1 MADLNAVVIA
11 DDITGANDTG
21 SQFAS
26 RGYRTNVVF
35 DPSTPADCDV
45 LVVDTET
52 REAPPTEAYDSVR
65 TAVTA
70 HDAPVLYK
78 KLDSTL
84 RGNVADELTALLDA
98 ATPDLLLLAPAFPAN
113 GRTTEGG
120 VQLVDGKP
128 VLRTLTDSENLPS
141 TSSVVELLSSVPYP
155 VETVHTDI
163 VDAGRQA
170 VRSRLTEIHGRH
182 DEPTVVVADATS
194 QTHLRLLAEG
204 ADQLTAGVAYAGSGG
219 LAGALSLSP
228 SGGGEGAVLGV
239 AGSISET
246 SFEQLAAV
254 PDDALVA
261 LDPEAMLERPEE
273 AAASALGLLLDAQ
286 CVHGFAVVAS
296 AASPEA
302 VDAVNRTADALG
314 LDEAAVKD
322 RIAAALR
329 ATVRTVHESRPLTG
343 LFTTGGSTTIAVLD
357 ELDVTS
363 LDLTGI
369 ELAEGVPL
377 TRVRGGPADETLL
390 VTKAG
395 SFGDPTTIVNCLD
408 FIGTR

>member
-1 MADLNAVVIA
+1 MTELHAVVIA

-26 RGYRTNVVF
+26 RGYRTNVAF
-35 DPSTPADCDV
+35 DPNAPTDCDV

-65 TAVTA
+65 TVVAA

-113 GRTTEGG
+113 GRTTEDG
-120 VQLVDGKP
+120 VQLVDGDP
-128 VLRTLTDSENLPS
+128 VLQTLTDSENLPS
-141 TSSVVELLSSVPYP
+141 ASSVVDLLSSVPYP
-155 VETVHTDI
+155 VETMHTGI

-170 VRSRLTEIHGRH
+170 VRSRLTEIHRRH
-182 DEPTVVVADATS
+182 NEPAVVVADATS
-194 QTHLRLLAEG
+194 QTHLRSLADA
-204 ADQLTAGVAYAGSGG
+204 ADRLAADIAYAGSGG

-228 SGGGEGAVLGV
+228 TDGGEGAVLGV
-239 AGSISET
+239 VGSVSET
-246 SFEQLAAV
+246 SFEQLTAV
-254 PDDALVA
+254 PDGALVV

-273 AAASALGLLLDAQ
+273 AAASALGPLLEAQ
-286 CVHGFAVVAS
+286 RVHGFAVVTS
-296 AASPEA
+296 AASPGA
-302 VDAVNRTADALG
+302 VDAVHRTADALG
-314 LDEAAVKD
+314 LDENAVKD
-322 RIAAALR
+322 RIATALR
-329 ATVRTVHESRPLTG
+329 ETVRRVHESRPLTG

-357 ELDVTS
+357 ELDATS

-369 ELAEGVPL
+369 ELSEGVPL
-377 TRVRGGPADETLL
+377 TRIRGGPADETLL

-395 SFGDPTTIVNCLD
+395 SFGEPTTIVNCLD